1 MDLLFEMAQFIKT
14 IQNFA
19 FQNNLWTKGS
29 KIIIGVSG
37 GPDSTCLLD
46 ILTFLRPKY
55 KFELHIA
62 HVNYDLRGEDS
73 KKDELFVRKLG
84 EKYGIEVSALK
95 PKKSD
100 YKGNLEN
107 CLRNIRYEYFEKIRK
122 ELNYDLIAVAHNQDD
137 QAETVLMRIIRGSGL
152 NGLSAM
158 KPKSGK
164 IIRPLLQTS
173 KSEILTFL
181 KDNSLKFRKDKSNLD
196 EKFTRNNIRHKLLPY
211 LEKNFNPAIKS
222 TLCQWSVSV
231 ADDYEFIEQN
241 AERFTKNVCRNKCAH
256 FNLNDFFG
264 QHLTIQRQVLRNIF
278 VLLKNDTKNIDNNQ
292 IEEILKVMRS
302 TKSKTPKALIGGL
315 KILKKGDNIE
325 ICC

>member
-1 MDLLFEMAQFIKT
+1 MKRNLIKKT
-14 IQNFA
+14 QNFA
-19 FQNNLWTKGS
+19 FENSLWSNGS

-37 GPDSTCLLD
+37 GPDSVCLLN
-46 ILTFLRPKY
+46 ILAKLAPKCN
-55 KFELHIA
+55 FELHVA
-62 HVNYDLRGEDS
+62 HVNYNLRGSDS
-73 KKDELFVRKLG
+73 LKDELFVRKLCLA
-84 EKYGIEVSALK
+84 YGIKLCVHTANK
-95 PKKSD
+95 NQ

-107 CLRNIRYEYFEKIRK
+107 CLRTIRYEYFEKIRK

-211 LEKNFNPAIKS
+211 LEKNFNPAIKN
-222 TLCQWSVSV
+222 TLSQWSVSV

-264 QHLTIQRQVLRNIF
+264 QHLAIQRQVLRNIF